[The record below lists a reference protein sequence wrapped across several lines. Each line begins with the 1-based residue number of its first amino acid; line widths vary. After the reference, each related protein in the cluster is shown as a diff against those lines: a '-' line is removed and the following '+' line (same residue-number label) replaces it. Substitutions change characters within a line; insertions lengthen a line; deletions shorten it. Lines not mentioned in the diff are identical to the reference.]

1 MKEPV
6 VHIII
11 PMNIHRSGAVCSAE
25 SSEFTNLGIGK
36 YSSVLSPVLNESN
49 SFVLILSA

>member
-11 PMNIHRSGAVCSAE
+11 PMNIHDGWAVECRGEEILQSSQTWELE
-25 SSEFTNLGIGK
+25 SICLSRPVISESTK
-36 YSSVLSPVLNESN
+36 T
-49 SFVLILSA
+49 